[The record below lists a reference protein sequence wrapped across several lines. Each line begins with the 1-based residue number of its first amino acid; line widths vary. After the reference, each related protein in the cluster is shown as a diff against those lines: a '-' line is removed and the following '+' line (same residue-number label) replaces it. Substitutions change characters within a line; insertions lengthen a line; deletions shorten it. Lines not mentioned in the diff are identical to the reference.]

1 METEFSAWHMIAAL
15 GLVALNAFF
24 VASEFAIVKVRRTR
38 LAELADAG
46 NASAKVALTVTADVN
61 SYLTANQLGITL
73 ASLALG
79 WIGEPAVAGLLWPLL
94 NLTGVTLA
102 PEVAR
107 VITTIVSFIVVMF
120 LHTVLGELVPKS
132 AAILHSDTMAIHL
145 ARPLHLFYRV
155 TYPIIWLFN
164 SAANVFSR
172 MLGMDPN
179 QADEQAHSVE
189 ELRMIVW
196 ATRQSGEL
204 DPITSKLMTNLLD
217 YRDRTA
223 REVMTPRNDIVTLDP
238 RKSVA
243 DCFAQAIGSHY
254 TRFPVYHPVDQKI
267 LGYVHIRDLVR
278 IHLRGTSN
286 LALFEIMRDIIHVP
300 EGLHADIVRRQ
311 LQEAHTHVAAVI
323 DEFGDFAG
331 IVTMEDLLE
340 QIFGQIQDELDQ
352 ESPMIAEVRHGEWE
366 IDAGLLLDAA
376 EEDLG
381 VEWGAEPEGQ
391 DTVAG
396 YIMYRLGRVAQVG
409 DAVTTV
415 HHRFEVTEME
425 GIRIVKVRVTLKDPH
440 TQTV

>member
-1 METEFSAWHMIAAL
+1 METEFSGWHMIAAL

-38 LAELADAG
+38 LTELAEAGDAR
-46 NASAKVALTVTADVN
+46 AKVALAVTADVN

-79 WIGEPAVAGLLWPLL
+79 WIGEPAVAGLLSPVL
-94 NLTGVTLA
+94 NFSGLNET

-107 VITTIVSFIVVMF
+107 IITTVVSFIVVMF

-132 AAILHSDTMAIHL
+132 AAILYSDALAIHL
-145 ARPLHLFYRV
+145 AWPLHMFYRV

-164 SAANVFSR
+164 SAANFFSR
-172 MLGMDPN
+172 ILGMNPDKV
-179 QADEQAHSVE
+179 DEESHSVE

-204 DPITSKLMTNLLD
+204 DSITSKLMTNLLD
-217 YRDRTA
+217 YRDRTV

-243 DCFAQAIGSHY
+243 DCFAQAIGSRY

-278 IHLRGTSN
+278 IHLRGASS

-300 EGLHADIVRRQ
+300 EGLPADLARRQ
-311 LQEAHTHVAAVI
+311 LQKAHKHVAAVI

-352 ESPMIAEVRHGEWE
+352 ESPMVLEIRPGEWE

-381 VEWGAEPEGQ
+381 VEWDAEPEGQ

-396 YIMYRLGRVAQVG
+396 YNSRYSS
-409 DAVTTV
+409 
-415 HHRFEVTEME
+415 
-425 GIRIVKVRVTLKDPH
+425 VRSRPI
-440 TQTV
+440 QR